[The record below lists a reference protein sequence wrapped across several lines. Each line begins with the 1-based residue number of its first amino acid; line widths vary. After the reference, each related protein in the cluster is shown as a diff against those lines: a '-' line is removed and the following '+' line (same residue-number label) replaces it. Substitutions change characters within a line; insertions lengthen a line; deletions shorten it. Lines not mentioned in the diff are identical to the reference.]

1 MKTHN
6 DTHQLLERIA
16 EGQSTAIN
24 SLLERFRA
32 RIRNIVEV
40 RIDDRVRGRF
50 DPSDVVQDAM
60 VEAAKR
66 LPDFARER
74 PIPFYPWL
82 RRIAI
87 DRLLDLHRRHLD
99 AARRS
104 VRREISTDLELSGAS
119 RQSLVNSLMAPDG
132 DSPSVVQRRREFAQ
146 WLVERLS
153 HDDREVLVLRYLEQ
167 ATNHEAAVILG
178 ISDNACAQRHVRA
191 LRRVRNF
198 LNEGEVYND

>member
-6 DTHQLLERIA
+6 DTHQLLECIA

-24 SLLERFRA
+24 TLLERFRA

-50 DPSDVVQDAM
+50 DPSDVIQDAM

-66 LPDFARER
+66 LPDYARDR
-74 PIPFYPWL
+74 PISFYPWL

-87 DRLLDLHRRHLD
+87 DRLFDVHRRHLD

-104 VRREISTDLELSGAS
+104 VRREISTDLELSSVS
-119 RQSLVNSLMAPDG
+119 RQSLVNSLIAPDV
-132 DSPSVVQRRREFAQ
+132 DSPSVFQRRRELAQ
-146 WLVERLS
+146 WLMERLS

-178 ISDNACAQRHVRA
+178 ISDNACAQRHGRA

-198 LNEGEVYND
+198 LNEGEGYND